1 MYQWFVVLHLAGL
14 VLFAL
19 GHGVS
24 MFVAF
29 RIRRRSDRALV
40 VELLDLSQR
49 ANQIAY
55 LGLLM
60 LIVGG
65 IGAALQA
72 GSLTS
77 TWIVATTV
85 VLIVVIVA
93 MYAIAAG
100 FYYPLR
106 KQLTEPAADGS
117 PPLDGD
123 RLAATLDNRRPDILA
138 AVGLGGLLLM
148 VALMVIKPA

>member
-19 GHGVS
+19 CHGVS

-29 RIRRRSDRALV
+29 RIRRRSDRTLV

-55 LGLLM
+55 LGLLL

-72 GSLTS
+72 GSLSS

-106 KQLTEPAADGS
+106 KQLTEPAPDGS
-117 PPLDGD
+117 PLDGD
-123 RLAATLDNRRPDILA
+123 RLAATLDNRRPDLLA
-138 AVGLGGLLLM
+138 LVGLGGLLLM
-148 VALMVIKPA
+148 VGLMVMKPA

>member
-1 MYQWFVVLHLAGL
+1 MYLSFVVLHLAGL

-19 GHGVS
+19 CHGVS

-29 RIRRRSDRALV
+29 RIRGRSDRSLV
-40 VELLDLSQR
+40 TELLDLSQR
-49 ANQIAY
+49 ANQVAY
-55 LGLLM
+55 LGLLL

-65 IGAALQA
+65 IGAALQV
-72 GSLTS
+72 GSLSS
-77 TWIVATTV
+77 TWVVATTV
-85 VLIVVIVA
+85 TLIVVVIA

-106 KQLTEPAADGS
+106 KQLSEPNPDGG
-117 PPLDGD
+117 PALDGD
-123 RLAATLDNRRPDILA
+123 RLAAALDNRRPDLLA

-148 VALMVIKPA
+148 IALMVLKPA